1 MRTHALRSLA
11 LYGLD
16 HLDAVV
22 VAALAS
28 EEPLLLVGP
37 HGSAKSALLNRI
49 AAALDLEHRHYN
61 ASLVSFDDLLG
72 FPLPNEERTELQYLR
87 TPATLWDAESVFLD
101 EISRCRPEVQNKLFS
116 IVHERRVMG
125 VALERLRYR
134 WAAMNPPAAFDASGD
149 IDDAYLGSQPLDPAL
164 ADRFAFIVEL
174 PTMAEMAPADR
185 RRLIAHGDDFAV
197 DATQPGATRP
207 AATPLRALV
216 DAARERQRL
225 SLEAFDDWVVG
236 YVDSLVAPLAEAG
249 TPVSG
254 RRAVMLRRSIHFVHG
269 AREALGC
276 AKKDRSDLAAA
287 MPDGATAK
295 TSCTIDDSALEALRW
310 GLPHRARGRAAWSES
325 TLLALHR
332 LAVEL
337 AGEPLGSPLARLR
350 NEPNPV
356 RRIALALAMPDGTL
370 SRTAFSALV
379 ADAWA
384 AQDVAGRYL
393 LARRLLP
400 VLAERDVVNAPT
412 LEMLAEPLGRVL
424 DFERDAT
431 HRMQLTRFEVTRY
444 NALLAVLAKLDA
456 SDEREASLGNVLYT
470 LFAVE
475 QASFDAKEAVARDA
489 QFARWFAQCREKT
502 ADDAAKPGARANAPR
517 PKEGPTTPKLTRA
530 AARFAIVKAA

>member
-11 LYGLD
+11 LHGLD
-16 HLDAVV
+16 QLDAVV

-49 AAALDLEHRHYN
+49 AAALGLEHRHYN
-61 ASLVSFDDLLG
+61 ASLLSFDDLLG
-72 FPLPNEERTELQYLR
+72 FPLPNEARTGLQYLR

-164 ADRFAFIVEL
+164 ADRFAFVVEL
-174 PTMAEMAPADR
+174 PTLAEMAPADR
-185 RRLIAHGDDFAV
+185 RRLIAHGDDFAPV
-197 DATQPGATRP
+197 AMP
-207 AATPLRALV
+207 PLRALV
-216 DAARERQRL
+216 DAAHERQRL

-236 YVDSLVAPLAEAG
+236 YVDSLVAPLAEVG
-249 TPVSG
+249 LPMSG
-254 RRAVMLRRSIHFVHG
+254 RRAAMLRRSIRFVHG

-276 AKKDRSDLAAA
+276 AKKNRPSQAQ
-287 MPDGATAK
+287 ATPNDE
-295 TSCTIDDSALEALRW
+295 TPEPTCTIDDSALEALRW
-310 GLPHRARGRAAWSES
+310 GLPHRARGRAAWQES

-332 LAVEL
+332 HAVEL
-337 AGEPLGSPLARLR
+337 AGEPLGSPRARLR

-356 RRIALALAMPDGTL
+356 RRIALALAMPEGTL

-379 ADAWA
+379 ADTWA

-400 VLAERDVVNAPT
+400 VLAERDVANAPT

-431 HRMQLTRFEVTRY
+431 HRMQLTRAEVTRY
-444 NALLAVLAKLDA
+444 NELLAVLAKLDA

-475 QASFDAKEAVARDA
+475 QASFDAKEVIARDA
-489 QFARWFAQCREKT
+489 QFARWFVQCREKS
-502 ADDAAKPGARANAPR
+502 ADDAAKPGSRANAPR
-517 PKEGPTTPKLTRA
+517 PTEGARTAKPTRA
-530 AARFAIVKAA
+530 AARSATAKAA